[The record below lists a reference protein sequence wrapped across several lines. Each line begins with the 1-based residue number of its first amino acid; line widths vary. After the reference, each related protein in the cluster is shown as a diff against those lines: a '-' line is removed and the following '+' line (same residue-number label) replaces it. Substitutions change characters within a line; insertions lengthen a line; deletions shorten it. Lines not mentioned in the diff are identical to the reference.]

1 MEILN
6 DRTEK
11 LELTYPCSWSYKLI
25 AGEKEALEQAI
36 RDVIDER
43 EHKLTHSKNSKG
55 GKYISMNLDLL
66 VHNEDHRAS
75 ARRRVSY
82 PIQGVLPRT
91 CSIYT
96 FGFILSQYL

>member
-6 DRTEK
+6 ARQEK

-25 AGEKEALEQAI
+25 ASEVEALKQAI

-55 GKYISMNLDLL
+55 GKYVSMNLDML
-66 VHNEDHRAS
+66 VHNEDDRNFIYEALKAHQQ
-75 ARRRVSY
+75 
-82 PIQGVLPRT
+82 IKMVL
-91 CSIYT
+91 
-96 FGFILSQYL
+96 

>member
-6 DRTEK
+6 DRTDK
-11 LELTYPCSWSYKLI
+11 LELTYPCTWSYKLI

-55 GKYISMNLDLL
+55 GKYVSMNLDLL
-66 VHNEDHRAS
+66 VHNEDDRNFIYEALKAHQN
-75 ARRRVSY
+75 
-82 PIQGVLPRT
+82 IKMVL
-91 CSIYT
+91 
-96 FGFILSQYL
+96 

>member
-6 DRTEK
+6 ARQEK

-25 AGEKEALEQAI
+25 ASEIEALKQAI

-55 GKYISMNLDLL
+55 GKYVSMNLDML
-66 VHNEDHRAS
+66 VHNEDDRNFIYEALKAHQH
-75 ARRRVSY
+75 
-82 PIQGVLPRT
+82 IKMVL
-91 CSIYT
+91 
-96 FGFILSQYL
+96 